1 MGVSE
6 STQKGV
12 GPSQEQNTRTG
23 LTQEVN
29 SLLEDGSVPKKRC
42 STILEENLVSSEDG
56 DRPPGGPDDRVD
68 QVEDDPQ
75 STYEDQRSQLLSH
88 SSNELQPVVFNWRHG
103 GKSVYLVTSQDD
115 WQAEHKLRKSFEEF
129 TAILNLPPGI
139 HWYKFIVDD
148 TWSCARDQ
156 PHKQEENGGFVNY
169 VKVANCSAAS
179 LQDEMA
185 DPFNSKPGLFGS
197 VYTRNPKTGKEE
209 PLWGQKMPTMPMGPP
224 PDAPPHLGQILLNEK
239 PPTADMWQGPLL
251 TRKPSHVEVEHLY
264 LAQHV
269 HDEITTMGLT
279 TRYGEKTY
287 TTVYYRPRS
296 HPPRRHR
303 EAQERPGS

>member
-1 MGVSE
+1 M
-6 STQKGV
+6 TQKQQNGL
-12 GPSQEQNTRTG
+12 GTSQEQNTRTG

-29 SLLEDGSVPKKRC
+29 SLLEDGSVSKKRC
-42 STILEENLVSSEDG
+42 STILEDNLNSSEDG
-56 DRPPGGPDDRVD
+56 DRPPGGPNDKVG

-115 WQAEHKLRKSFEEF
+115 WQAEHKLRKSFEDF

-169 VKVANCSAAS
+169 VKVAHWSAAS
-179 LQDEMA
+179 LQDELA
-185 DPFNSKPGLFGS
+185 DPFNATPGIFGS
-197 VYTRNPKTGKEE
+197 TALTWRNPKGSGKE
-209 PLWGQKMPTMPMGPP
+209 PAWGQKMPTMSMGLP

-239 PPTADMWQGPLL
+239 PPTDDLWQGPLL

-287 TTVYYRPRS
+287 TTVYYRPLG
-296 HPPRRHR
+296 R
-303 EAQERPGS
+303 EQRCRPGS